1 MQVQREAQHSSHGHS
16 FDHFLKGVH
25 SAANMHTTQANDS
38 TGGSGWIGNYG
49 ASSGGGGGA
58 EGGDGNGQGSPLKY
72 EMNGGGGEMLPQ
84 MREGSR
90 F

>member
-1 MQVQREAQHSSHGHS
+1 MQVQREAQHSSHGSS

-25 SAANMHTTQANDS
+25 SAAGVHTAQSDD
-38 TGGSGWIGNYG
+38 
-49 ASSGGGGGA
+49 GGA
-58 EGGDGNGQGSPLKY
+58 NSSWGESGSSGNGQGSPLKY

>member
-1 MQVQREAQHSSHGHS
+1 MQMQREAQHSSHGNS
-16 FDHFLKGVH
+16 FNHFLKGVH
-25 SAANMHTTQANDS
+25 SNAGVQAPQAD
-38 TGGSGWIGNYG
+38 GGGGGGWGGNYG
-49 ASSGGGGGA
+49 ASSGGGGGD
-58 EGGDGNGQGSPLKY
+58 GGSGNGQGSPLKY

>member
-1 MQVQREAQHSSHGHS
+1 M
-16 FDHFLKGVH
+16 KGVH
-25 SAANMHTTQANDS
+25 SAAGVHATQTD
-38 TGGSGWIGNYG
+38 GSGSSWSANYG
-49 ASSGGGGGA
+49 ASSGGGGD
-58 EGGDGNGQGSPLKY
+58 GGDANGQGSPLKY

>member
-1 MQVQREAQHSSHGHS
+1 MQVQREAQHSSHGNS

-25 SAANMHTTQANDS
+25 SAAGVHAAQSDDG
-38 TGGSGWIGNYG
+38 GGSGSGWGGSYTTN
-49 ASSGGGGGA
+49 SS
-58 EGGDGNGQGSPLKY
+58 GDGNGSGGNGHGSPLKY

-90 F
+90 Y

>member
-25 SAANMHTTQANDS
+25 SAAGVHAAQADGG
-38 TGGSGWIGNYG
+38 GGSGWGD
-49 ASSGGGGGA
+49 
-58 EGGDGNGQGSPLKY
+58 GGDGNGQGSPLKY